1 MMRKGLHIGTSGW
14 SYVDKTGWLDV
25 FYHSRKSLLKQYL
38 AVFQTAEINSTF
50 YSLPRPTFV
59 KHLATLKGDKF
70 FTAKIPR
77 KVTHDHRLELKG
89 EGGEV
94 LSQFFTLMKPVEDR
108 VAALLIQLPP
118 WEVSKMANLEAFLAE
133 LDPSFRFAIEFR
145 NESWLSNSVYRLIED
160 YGTAYVIVDEP
171 KLPIDLRVTAD
182 FAYVRWHGH
191 GTRPWYNYRYSVD
204 ELEKWKPRIENIMD
218 RAESV
223 LGYFNNHFSGNAP
236 LNALQM
242 LSLMGTIDERQ
253 TQKLEKMLSHMSVE
267 QTSLE
272 DF

>member
-1 MMRKGLHIGTSGW
+1 MG
-14 SYVDKTGWLDV
+14 
-25 FYHSRKSLLKQYL
+25 
-38 AVFQTAEINSTF
+38 
-50 YSLPRPTFV
+50 
-59 KHLATLKGDKF
+59 
-70 FTAKIPR
+70 
-77 KVTHDHRLELKG
+77 
-89 EGGEV
+89 
-94 LSQFFTLMKPVEDR
+94 
-108 VAALLIQLPP
+108 
-118 WEVSKMANLEAFLAE
+118 NLEAFLSE
-133 LDPSFRFAIEFR
+133 LDPSFRYAIEFR
-145 NESWLSNSVYRLIED
+145 DESWLSNSVYKLIED

-182 FAYVRWHGH
+182 FAYIRWHGH
-191 GTRPWYNYRYSVD
+191 GTRPWYNYRYSVN
-204 ELEKWKPRIENIMD
+204 ELEKWKPRLENVID

-242 LSLMGTIDERQ
+242 LSLMGTINERQ